1 MATFRLEILTPE
13 RRLVTESADS
23 VVFETWDG
31 EMQVLPGHEAMVLP
45 VRPCVARMGSV
56 SGRGVASIAAG
67 FVEISQEKVEF
78 FVDSAEW
85 PNEIDAERAKG
96 ALERAESRLDSQ
108 GEAWDIAR
116 AKAAAARASARLR
129 ARDLQRPVPGGES
142 VPPKS

>member
-13 RRLVTESADS
+13 RRLVAESADS
-23 VVFETWDG
+23 VVFETSDG

-45 VRPCVARMGSV
+45 VRPCAARIGSV

-85 PNEIDAERAKG
+85 PNEIDSERAKG
-96 ALERAESRLDSQ
+96 ALERAESRLGSQ

-116 AKAAAARASARLR
+116 AKAAAARASARLK
-129 ARDLQRPVPGGES
+129 ARDLQRLVPGGNS
-142 VPPKS
+142 PSLDS